1 MRHRDRQLL
10 TTIAA
15 VVAVVACIYLFRE
28 MKQAKDD
35 VDGLKM
41 VQSKMMHMLAPP
53 PQPQPQP
60 RPYGMPMPPPPPPP
74 SNTETA
80 TAPIASETET
90 ETDEI
95 VQEK

>member
-1 MRHRDRQLL
+1 MHMDRQLL

>member
-1 MRHRDRQLL
+1 MIQMDRQLL

-15 VVAVVACIYLFRE
+15 IVAVAACVYLFRE

-41 VQSKMMHMLAPP
+41 VQTKMMHMLTPP
-53 PQPQPQP
+53 PQQP
-60 RPYGMPMPPPPPPP
+60 RPFGMPVPPPPPQTAAP
-74 SNTETA
+74 TQKDEAIETA
-80 TAPIASETET
+80 P

-95 VQEK
+95 AEEK